1 MSLRRPALRA
11 YWLFYAILQL
21 VLPGVA
27 SIADARVEAESI
39 SARPTSH
46 IEEHSGAHCPR
57 VHPADCALCR
67 VLSATGTPASVTAA
81 LPPTAL
87 HIAPPS
93 DGPVV
98 SGRLGQHS
106 ARSRA
111 PPAVV

>member
-1 MSLRRPALRA
+1 MILRRPALRA

-21 VLPGVA
+21 VLPGAA
-27 SIADARVEAESI
+27 SIADARIEAESV

-46 IEEHSGAHCPR
+46 VEEHGGAHCPR
-57 VHPADCALCR
+57 VHPEDCALCR
-67 VLSATGTPASVTAA
+67 VLSATGTPAPATAA
-81 LPPTAL
+81 SLPTAL
-87 HIAPPS
+87 RIAPPS
-93 DGPVV
+93 DAPVV